1 MKTEGRKCIS
11 IVDHLETDVAIK
23 LPQFHAVTVCYTTSF
38 LHGFGKLKF
47 LKVFKLIR
55 KTKPY
60 KTFAVL
66 CKVSQTAAKDVE
78 KFIETVCY
86 SGKEEESSW
95 NKGASLKINENKNFS
110 VFTTRWKFDVASN

>member
-11 IVDHLETDVAIK
+11 IVDHLKTDVAIK

-86 SGKEEESSW
+86 SGKAEESS
-95 NKGASLKINENKNFS
+95 
-110 VFTTRWKFDVASN
+110 

>member
-23 LPQFHAVTVCYTTSF
+23 LPQFHAVIVCYTTSF

-47 LKVFKLIR
+47 LKVSKLIR
-55 KTKPY
+55 KTKPC

-78 KFIETVCY
+78 NCLLLWMLLCLLKLFATLEKKKRVAETRV
-86 SGKEEESSW
+86 
-95 NKGASLKINENKNFS
+95 LL
-110 VFTTRWKFDVASN
+110 